1 MYDGTS
7 DVTISV
13 PVSGDENVMV
23 PVIRAIVENSDGS
36 DSILLQRRSNRDEAV
51 FGLIELPG
59 GTWRAG
65 ESPKDAISREVL
77 EETGVALTS
86 VSGIDLNVLDS
97 RRSIATVTPLAVIG
111 GVGGSFPAVHVIV
124 IASGTGT
131 PTDRVGESFEV
142 QWWPIEAVRVET
154 RKLPAAFVPSTLAAL
169 DAYFVWIGSES
180 G

>member
-1 MYDGTS
+1 MYDGTN

-36 DSILLQRRSNRDEAV
+36 DSILLQRRSIRAEAV

-65 ESPKDAISREVL
+65 ESPDDAISREVL
-77 EETGVALTS
+77 EETGVAITS
-86 VSGIDLNVLDS
+86 VSGIEIDVLDS
-97 RRSIATVTPLAVIG
+97 HRSIATVTPLVVIG
-111 GVGGSFPAVHVIV
+111 GVGGSYPAVHVV
-124 IASGTGT
+124 VVASGTGG
-131 PTDRVGESFEV
+131 PKDRAGESFDV
-142 QWWPIEAVRVET
+142 QWWPIESVRDET
-154 RKLPAAFVPSTLAAL
+154 RNEPATFVPSTLAAL
-169 DAYFVWIGSES
+169 NAYFVSIESES